1 MVQSKTGFDYLV
13 ELGDK
18 ALDAM
23 RWEDA
28 AHWYALAVEH
38 LPPGIDAQQLETV
51 QAFLGR
57 VRELTG
63 VALARGLRAAC
74 AVVRA

>member
-1 MVQSKTGFDYLV
+1 MV

-18 ALDAM
+18 ALEAQL
-23 RWEDA
+23 WKDA

-57 VRELTG
+57 VRALTG
-63 VALARGLRAAC
+63 APLARGLRAAC